1 MSGLLGKLAGQVSG
15 QQSGQP
21 SEGSSGLVHK
31 VTDAITG
38 QKHPQDGQ
46 GYPPTYGS
54 NQEGRPYPSDT
65 KFTFRELWP
74 VHPHRSIRTKSLIC
88 QGTEKVIMVSPK
100 TRIPTAIAT
109 KMDTVVTA
117 IGMTALEAMADDTTL
132 VIPLTATR
140 VTTEA
145 MALIPHGR
153 DPHQYQAGHGG
164 HGAPGGYQGNGQDH
178 QEYYGGHN
186 APPSYEAHGQYS
198 GGHSAPGSYERPHT
212 KYRGPYNDSGLGGT
226 QGGHGRGHGGYEGA
240 YHGRWSLIL
249 GCYESTDAG
258 SKTFSCSTPD

>member
-145 MALIPHGR
+145 MALIPMEETLISIR
-153 DPHQYQAGHGG
+153 LVTVDTAHQVGIKEMARITKSIMVDTMHHLATKPMGSILVGTVLLVAMRGPTLSTVVRITTVASGVHKGAMEEATADTKEHTMGGG
-164 HGAPGGYQGNGQDH
+164 H
-178 QEYYGGHN
+178 
-186 APPSYEAHGQYS
+186 
-198 GGHSAPGSYERPHT
+198 
-212 KYRGPYNDSGLGGT
+212 
-226 QGGHGRGHGGYEGA
+226 
-240 YHGRWSLIL
+240 
-249 GCYESTDAG
+249 
-258 SKTFSCSTPD
+258 